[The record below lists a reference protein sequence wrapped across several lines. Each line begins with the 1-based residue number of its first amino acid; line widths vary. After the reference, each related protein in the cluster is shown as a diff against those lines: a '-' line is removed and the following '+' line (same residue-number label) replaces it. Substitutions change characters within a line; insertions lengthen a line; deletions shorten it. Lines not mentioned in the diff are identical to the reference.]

1 MQCYFA
7 IFEGNDIYNNDLCI
21 RMELN
26 SDWGKKKNVAAAA
39 SIRVWLH
46 CSEESSCGKRESF
59 LL

>member
-26 SDWGKKKNVAAAA
+26 SDWG
-39 SIRVWLH
+39 
-46 CSEESSCGKRESF
+46 EEEERSSGCKHKGMVT
-59 LL
+59 L